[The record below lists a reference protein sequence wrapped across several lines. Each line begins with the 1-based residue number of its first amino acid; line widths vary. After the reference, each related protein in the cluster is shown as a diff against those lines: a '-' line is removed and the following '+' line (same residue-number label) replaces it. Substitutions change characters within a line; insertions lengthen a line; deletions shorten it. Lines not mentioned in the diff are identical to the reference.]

1 MKKAATL
8 DMWNLNNVIIEM
20 KLNSEEDRTRDINFS
35 LNCLLADVAVC
46 VSCDETCSVNFYS
59 Y

>member
-20 KLNSEEDRTRDINFS
+20 KLSSEEDRTRDINFS

-46 VSCDETCSVNFYS
+46 VSCDETSSVNFYS